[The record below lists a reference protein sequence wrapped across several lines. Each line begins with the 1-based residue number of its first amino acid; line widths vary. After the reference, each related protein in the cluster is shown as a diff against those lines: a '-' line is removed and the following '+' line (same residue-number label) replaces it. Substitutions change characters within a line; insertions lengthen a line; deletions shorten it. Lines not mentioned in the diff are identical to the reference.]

1 MSDYEARQEAKR
13 ERLLA
18 GADRASKEADSQWKR
33 MDNIASVIPLGQ
45 PILVGH
51 HSERR
56 HRRDLK
62 TMDNAMR
69 KSVEA
74 NKRAAEFE
82 RRAAAVGTGGISSD
96 DPEAVAKLKAEI
108 VKREAEQAEMKR
120 INREFKKT
128 GDLNQIDMPESWRLG
143 IARTLSVCPWEKRPF
158 PAYALQNN
166 NAQIRRLK
174 QRVTELEA
182 RSAEP
187 DRDDIEGS
195 GYRITEDRDDNR
207 ILVELD
213 EKPPREVRQ
222 MLKSNG
228 FRWSPTRVAWCRQIN
243 NRARYDASV
252 VAKEL
257 EKLNPSE

>member
-1 MSDYEARQEAKR
+1 MNDYEAKQEAKR
-13 ERLLA
+13 ERLL
-18 GADRASKEADSQWKR
+18 DRAHGARKESADQRRR
-33 MDNIASVIPLGQ
+33 MNSIAVHIPLGQ

-56 HRRDLK
+56 HRRDLSAI
-62 TMDNAMR
+62 DNAMR

-74 NKRAAEFE
+74 SKYAADLE

-96 DPEAVAKLKAEI
+96 DPEAVAKLKPQLAE
-108 VKREAEQAEMKR
+108 RERDQDEMKR
-120 INREFKKT
+120 INREFKTT
-128 GDLNQIDMPESWRLG
+128 GDLSKVDMPEATRLG
-143 IARTLSVCPWEKRPF
+143 IERQWAVSPYEKRPF

-166 NAQIRRLK
+166 NAQIRRLS

-182 RSAEP
+182 KAAAP
-187 DRDDIEGS
+187 DADDIVGV
-195 GYRITEDRDDNR
+195 GYRITEKRDDNR

-213 EKPPREVRQ
+213 EKPPREVRD

-228 FRWSPTRVAWCRQIN
+228 FRWSPTRAAWCRQIN
-243 NRARYDASV
+243 NRAWFCAEL

-257 EKLNPSE
+257 DKLPQD